1 MELGKKLKKLR
12 VERGLSQQKLADM
25 IFVSRSAVAKWES
38 GLGLPSKESREALA
52 KVFQVPE
59 EFFTMDEPEVVVV
72 EKNRKIKRLSG
83 SMCAVAMAAL
93 VFLIGYGLFH
103 PVHYAASA
111 ACEKIEVQIMEEN
124 CRPFEITDEDT
135 VDSFIDSLNEA
146 VFQKSLRLC
155 AGESAP
161 DTMEVMLTLIKGEKS
176 AGSVM
181 LCPSAGGMWVYL
193 IDSGRELVAVDGEA
207 LGTYIARLLEE
218 ETGGVWQLS

>member
-83 SMCAVAMAAL
+83 SMCAVAWL
-93 VFLIGYGLFH
+93 PWY
-103 PVHYAASA
+103 S
-111 ACEKIEVQIMEEN
+111 
-124 CRPFEITDEDT
+124 
-135 VDSFIDSLNEA
+135 
-146 VFQKSLRLC
+146 
-155 AGESAP
+155 
-161 DTMEVMLTLIKGEKS
+161 
-176 AGSVM
+176 
-181 LCPSAGGMWVYL
+181 
-193 IDSGRELVAVDGEA
+193 
-207 LGTYIARLLEE
+207 
-218 ETGGVWQLS
+218 